1 MCDLLA
7 MKPTVGLTG
16 GIACGKSTVAGMFG
30 ELGVPVVDAD
40 QLARD
45 VVAPG
50 TDGLT
55 AVVEAFGPEFLL
67 ADGSLDREKLGALV
81 FADDEARR
89 RLNGILHPR
98 IQQASMAALASL
110 QEHSSP
116 YLLYDAALLVENGL
130 HRMFPALVVVRAD
143 RATQLARLRER
154 DGLSRQQAE
163 ARIEAQL
170 PVDAKVAVADYVIDN
185 DGSLEATRAQV
196 EEVHRKLLERFGGR
210 Q

>member
-50 TDGLT
+50 TDGLM

-67 ADGSLDREKLGALV
+67 ADGSLDRDKLGALV

-110 QEHSSP
+110 QGHNSP

-154 DGLSRQQAE
+154 DGLSPQQAE

-185 DGSLEATRAQV
+185 DASLEATRAQV
-196 EEVHRKLLERFGGR
+196 EEVHRKLLERFGGS